1 MKLFLKTYRS
11 RQFFHIHIVFFF
23 QLHYLLYNSVSQI
36 KMPVSVQ
43 LSVAHF
49 KEARGGVGVGVCV
62 CSSRCECMAGGWW
75 WEMLGEDVLDVLP
88 WTLSALVVGGA
99 AAGRGHVITGHTA
112 PVTTTRDQTIVH
124 G

>member
-1 MKLFLKTYRS
+1 MLAY
-11 RQFFHIHIVFFF
+11 V
-23 QLHYLLYNSVSQI
+23 YAAAG
-36 KMPVSVQ
+36 VSVW
-43 LSVAHF
+43 L
-49 KEARGGVGVGVCV
+49 EDGGG
-62 CSSRCECMAGGWW
+62 RC
-75 WEMLGEDVLDVLP
+75 WERMGMCWMLP

>member
-1 MKLFLKTYRS
+1 M
-11 RQFFHIHIVFFF
+11 
-23 QLHYLLYNSVSQI
+23 
-36 KMPVSVQ
+36 
-43 LSVAHF
+43 
-49 KEARGGVGVGVCV
+49 
-62 CSSRCECMAGGWW
+62 
-75 WEMLGEDVLDVLP
+75 LDVLP